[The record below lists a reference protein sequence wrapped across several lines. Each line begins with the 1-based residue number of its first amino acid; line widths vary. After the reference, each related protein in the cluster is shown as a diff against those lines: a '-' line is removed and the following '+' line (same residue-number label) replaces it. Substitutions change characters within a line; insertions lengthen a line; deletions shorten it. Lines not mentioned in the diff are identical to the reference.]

1 MPQTNASPQPSSQP
15 EPQPSPQPE
24 QPPVQPGSRPI
35 STDRSFVA
43 TWLLSWLVGM
53 FGVDRFYLGKIG
65 TGILKLI
72 TFGGLG
78 IWWLV
83 DLILVLAGA
92 ARSKHGHPLDG
103 YDRHK
108 KAAWIVTIL
117 GTIACIVFS
126 SVSAGAGAASDNAA
140 TAPRAVSSSHE
151 ASESAATASDASNDA
166 SPEASAPAPT
176 PQAVTAADWADSS
189 YGTFTPVTQTG
200 TGDGLVT
207 LPAGAKAGIVTATYQ
222 GADNFSVTVL
232 DASNQSTGQLLVNT
246 IGSYTGTTA
255 YGFNT
260 LGTGVTLQVSGS
272 GSWTVTISPVSAAP
286 ALPASGTGDGV
297 FLYSGA
303 AARLSATH
311 DGSANFA
318 VLEETDDPFHFGLLI
333 NEIGAY
339 SGTVPLSAGP
349 SVISITADG
358 NWTTSLG

>member
-1 MPQTNASPQPSSQP
+1 MSHPN
-15 EPQPSPQPE
+15 PSPQLE
-24 QPPVQPGSRPI
+24 QPPAPIPG
-35 STDRSFVA
+35 TGGAAGTQRSFIV
-43 TWLLSWLVGM
+43 TWLFSWLLGM

-92 ARSKHGHPLDG
+92 VRSRHGRPLSG
-103 YDRHK
+103 YDTHK
-108 KAAWIVTIL
+108 KAAWIVTML

-126 SVSAGAGAASDNAA
+126 SVSAGAGATSDVAANAPAAA
-140 TAPRAVSSSHE
+140 TSSK
-151 ASESAATASDASNDA
+151 AATESAASTATDDSSGSSA
-166 SPEASAPAPT
+166 EASAPAPT
-176 PQAVTAADWADSS
+176 PQPVGAPDWADSS
-189 YGTFTPVTQTG
+189 YGTFTPLTQTG
-200 TGDGLVT
+200 TGDGLMT
-207 LPAGAKAGIVTATYQ
+207 LPAGAKAGVVNASYQ
-222 GADNFSVTVL
+222 GGDNFSISVL

-255 YGFNT
+255 YGFNA
-260 LGTGVTLQVSGS
+260 LSTGVTLQVSGS

-286 ALPASGTGDGV
+286 GLPASGTGDGV
-297 FLYSGA
+297 FLYSGG
-303 AARLSATH
+303 AARMSATH

-318 VLEETDDPFHFGLLI
+318 VLEETGDPFHFGLLI

-358 NWTTSLG
+358 NWTMSLG